1 MKNKNIW
8 KYGFNWG
15 SIIGGAFFVYHIIGF
30 FLKIDTSFIWGLLG
44 TFIIVFGMGWSMVNY
59 KKNILKENLKFGKFF
74 ALGTIMSLVISIFF
88 LFFMVLYV
96 AKLNTTYLDNFLLQ
110 YQDVLD
116 SAGSEVDIVNDPLF
130 MKTIR
135 IFFFPSIYIFDF
147 IGNLF
152 YVLLFSFLL
161 SRPTIGMQKVQNRPN
176 PNDYVPYQEVKEED
190 KEDEEDEN
198 KRTNEDEREN
208 DDIEEIGAIES
219 SKGKI
224 QEDDK
229 EEKE

>member
-1 MKNKNIW
+1 MKSKNIW

-30 FLKIDTSFIWGLLG
+30 FLKIEANFLWGLLG
-44 TFIIVFGMGWSMVNY
+44 TFIIVFGMGWSMINY
-59 KKNILKENLKFGKFF
+59 KKSVLKENLKFGKFF
-74 ALGTIMSLVISIFF
+74 ALGTIMSLVISLFF
-88 LFFMVLYV
+88 VLFMVLYV

-130 MKTIR
+130 MKTIKL
-135 IFFFPSIYIFDF
+135 FFLPSIYIFDF

-161 SRPTIGMQKVQNRPN
+161 SRPTIGMPMQGPNRPGA
-176 PNDYVPYQEVKEED
+176 NDYVPYEDVKKEEEKKD
-190 KEDEEDEN
+190 KKEDG
-198 KRTNEDEREN
+198 EDEREN
-208 DDIEEIGAIES
+208 DDVEEIGAIES
-219 SKGKI
+219 GKEKM
-224 QEDDK
+224 QGDNK

>member
-1 MKNKNIW
+1 MKSKNIW

-30 FLKIDTSFIWGLLG
+30 FLKIEANFLWGLLG

-59 KKNILKENLKFGKFF
+59 KKNVLKENLKFGKFF
-74 ALGTIMSLVISIFF
+74 ALGTIMSLFISIFF
-88 LFFMVLYV
+88 LFFMFLYV

-161 SRPTIGMQKVQNRPN
+161 SRQGIGMSNVQNRPDA
-176 PNDYVPYQEVKEED
+176 NDYVPYQDVKKEEEKD
-190 KEDEEDEN
+190 VEQD
-198 KRTNEDEREN
+198 EDEREN

-219 SKGKI
+219 GKGKTK
-224 QEDDK
+224 EDDK

>member
-1 MKNKNIW
+1 MKSKNIW

-30 FLKIDTSFIWGLLG
+30 FLKIEANFLWGLLG

-59 KKNILKENLKFGKFF
+59 KKNVLKENLKFGKFF
-74 ALGTIMSLVISIFF
+74 ALGTIMSLFISIFF
-88 LFFMVLYV
+88 LFFMFLYV

-161 SRPTIGMQKVQNRPN
+161 SRQGIGMSNVQNRPDA
-176 PNDYVPYQEVKEED
+176 NDYVPYQDVNKEEEKD
-190 KEDEEDEN
+190 VEQD
-198 KRTNEDEREN
+198 EDEREN

-219 SKGKI
+219 GKGKTK
-224 QEDDK
+224 EDDK

>member
-1 MKNKNIW
+1 MKSKNIW

-30 FLKIDTSFIWGLLG
+30 FLKIEANFIWGLLG
-44 TFIIVFGMGWSMVNY
+44 TFIIVFGMGWSMINY
-59 KKNILKENLKFGKFF
+59 KKGVLKENLKFGKFF
-74 ALGTIMSLVISIFF
+74 ALGTIMSLVISLFF
-88 LFFMVLYV
+88 IFFMVLYI

-116 SAGSEVDIVNDPLF
+116 STGSEVDIVNNPLF

-135 IFFFPSIYIFDF
+135 IVFFPSIYIFDF

-161 SRPTIGMQKVQNRPN
+161 SRPTLGMPMQGSNRPSA
-176 PNDYVPYQEVKEED
+176 NDYVPYQDVKEEE
-190 KEDEEDEN
+190 KEDKKEDG
-198 KRTNEDEREN
+198 EDEREN
-208 DDIEEIGAIES
+208 DDVEEIGAIES
-219 SKGKI
+219 GKEKT
-224 QEDDK
+224 QEDDQ
-229 EEKE
+229 EEKK